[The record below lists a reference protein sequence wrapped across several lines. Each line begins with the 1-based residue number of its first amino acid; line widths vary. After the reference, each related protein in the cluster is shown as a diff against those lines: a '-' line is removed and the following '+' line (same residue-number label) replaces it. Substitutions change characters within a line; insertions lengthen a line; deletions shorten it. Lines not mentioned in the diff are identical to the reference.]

1 MCGISVILG
10 QPDRDRISAMV
21 DVQHH
26 RGPDDGG
33 IWMDAEAG
41 VALGHNRLSI
51 LDVSSAGHQP
61 MFSAD
66 GKLVLTFN
74 GEIYNYLEL
83 RGQLSDYPFQSHT
96 DSEVI
101 LAAFKR
107 WGPSCV
113 ERFNGMFAFAIWDLD
128 KRKLFCARDRL
139 GIKPFHYAQLG
150 KSLIIASEI
159 KAILAA
165 GFDAAPDLGSW
176 ADYLLDGRY
185 DTPERTFFKD
195 IKQLPPGHAMFAD
208 INGLNKINRYWDLPA
223 LAGEPLELSE
233 DAASEKFLE
242 ILDSSVKLRL
252 RSDVPVGVNLS
263 GGLDSSSLMQTVDR
277 QLSKVDLMN
286 SFTVAFGDSR
296 YDETDY
302 ASLVPTQAG
311 WKRHV
316 HNFGPDRVWSVAE
329 EAMAYQEAPY
339 GGLATLAYHDL
350 HRFIKDQGVIVL
362 LEAQGVDEILGG
374 YRYFLPYLHQDL
386 LENGT
391 CGELRNE
398 LRSLNTAVKP
408 QLDMLRRVTE
418 GIPDNV
424 YTDGTTHLHP
434 DCVSPDLFP
443 YGQAFNKLTPFAG
456 SLSNALFNDTAVLKL
471 PRVLRMNDRLGM
483 AFGLELREPFLDH
496 RLVEFAFRL
505 PNHLKIDRGITKKI
519 LRDAMRQRLPE
530 VVRNTPKRPVV
541 TPQREWLQFNL
552 SREIEAMIEDP
563 VFMRMGL
570 FDVDKVRAKYQQ
582 FRRWGADNSFFVW
595 QWINAYMW
603 FKNFLPST

>member
-10 QPDRDRISAMV
+10 EPDQGRISAMV
-21 DVQHH
+21 AAQSH
-26 RGPDDGG
+26 RGPDDDG
-33 IWMDAEAG
+33 IWLDLETG
-41 VALGHNRLSI
+41 VAFGHNRLSI

-66 GKLVLTFN
+66 GNLVLTFN

-83 RGQLSDYPFQSHT
+83 REQLSGYPFHSHS

-113 ERFNGMFAFAIWDLD
+113 ERFNGMFAFAIWDQE

-139 GIKPFHYAQLG
+139 GIKPLHYAQLG
-150 KSLIIASEI
+150 KKLLIASEI
-159 KAILAA
+159 KGILAA
-165 GFDAAPDLGSW
+165 GFDVAPDLSSW

-195 IKQLPPGHAMFAD
+195 IKQLPPGHTLFAD
-208 INGLNKINRYWDLPA
+208 IHGLNNISRYWNLPA
-223 LAGEPLELSE
+223 RSEPPLDLSE
-233 DAASEKFLE
+233 DAASEQFLE

-263 GGLDSSSLMQTVDR
+263 GGLDSSSLLQTVDR
-277 QLSKVDLMN
+277 QLSNVDSMN

-302 ASLVPTQAG
+302 ASMVPTKAG

-329 EAMAYQEAPY
+329 EAMRYQEAPY

-350 HRFIKDQGVIVL
+350 HRFIKNQGVTVL

-374 YRYFLPYLHQDL
+374 YRYFLPHHHRDL
-386 LENGT
+386 LENGS
-391 CGELRNE
+391 CAGLRKE
-398 LRSLNTAVKP
+398 LRSSDTPVRS
-408 QLDMLRRVTE
+408 QLDALRRLTE
-418 GIPDNV
+418 GNPDNV
-424 YTDGTTHLHP
+424 YTDGTTHLFP
-434 DCVSPDLFP
+434 DCVNSDLFQYRQEFKP
-443 YGQAFNKLTPFAG
+443 IAPFR
-456 SLSNALFNDTAVLKL
+456 SHLSNALFDDTTVLKL

-505 PNHLKIDRGITKKI
+505 PNQFKIKNGITKKL
-519 LRDAMRQRLPE
+519 LRSAMRDRLPQI
-530 VVRNTPKRPVV
+530 VRDTPKRPVV
-541 TPQREWLQFNL
+541 TPQREWLQYNL
-552 SREIEAMIEDP
+552 STEIEAMIEDP
-563 VFMRMGL
+563 IFTRMGL
-570 FDVDKVRAKYQQ
+570 FDVDKVRKKYQQ
-582 FRRWGADNSFFVW
+582 FRRQGAENSFFVW

-603 FKNFLPST
+603 FKIFLPST